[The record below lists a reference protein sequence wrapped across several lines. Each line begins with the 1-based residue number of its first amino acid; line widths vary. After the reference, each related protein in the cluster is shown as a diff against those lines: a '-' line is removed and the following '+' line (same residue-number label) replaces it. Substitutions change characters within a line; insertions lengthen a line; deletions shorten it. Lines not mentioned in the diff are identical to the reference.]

1 MDVIIVSV
9 TLLSDH
15 LILPLLVG
23 LLFAF
28 LVELLLIPKAQVFWK
43 RPLAANLLHVGGWL
57 FFFCVELLLFQRPWF
72 AMANVVA
79 WHLVLILVNNAK
91 YHVLREPF
99 LFYDFEYLVDAIQH
113 PRLYLPFVGVMNAI
127 MALVLLVMVIT
138 VGVFI
143 ESSLLQSGQTDL
155 WVTVWLGLLII
166 SLGML
171 TVGYRH
177 IDRNMPI
184 HLDPEID
191 FKQLGQGGF
200 LWYYAKLHFSHP
212 QLKHAKKLVRKSAG
226 LFRKKKRSVSIPQS
240 SSASP
245 VPPPMHTHSLPDIVC
260 VQSESFFDPRIYY
273 DCIKPSVLSGFD
285 QVCQQALSY
294 GSLSVPAWG
303 ANTIRTEAAFLSGVA
318 PHAMGVNQFSPYR
331 HFLKNPQTTVA
342 HQLKAIGYETVC
354 VHPYPASF
362 YQRDKLYPQ
371 LGFDCFIDIEAFDS
385 KDKVGQYIGDH
396 ALTEQ
401 VRQLLS
407 NRSGPIFIYIIT
419 MENHGPLHLEKPT
432 DGDMERF
439 YVDRQPVGCEDLSV
453 YLRHLHNADR
463 MAVELTNL
471 LKARNSGGLLCWYG
485 DHVPIMSKVYQR
497 LGTPSGDTRYFIWSS
512 HKGQSAEAPKK
523 EQSKA
528 VSDLAGELM
537 SVVLDT
543 QKRNHHEG
551 DTG

>member
-1 MDVIIVSV
+1 MDVIIVSM
-9 TLLSDH
+9 TLLFDH
-15 LILPLLVG
+15 LIVPLLVG

-57 FFFCVELLLFQRPWF
+57 FFFCFELLLFQRPWF

-113 PRLYLPFVGVMNAI
+113 PRLYLPFVGVINAVI
-127 MALVLLVMVIT
+127 ALVVLVVVIA

-143 ESSLLQSGQTDL
+143 EPSLLHSGQTDF
-155 WVTVWLGLLII
+155 WVMAWLCLLVI
-166 SLGML
+166 SLCML
-171 TVGYRH
+171 AMGYRR
-177 IDRNMPI
+177 IDQNMPL
-184 HLDPEID
+184 HLDPELD

-226 LFRKKKRSVSIPQS
+226 LFRKEKRSAPAPQS
-240 SSASP
+240 FTTPP
-245 VPPPMHTHSLPDIVC
+245 VSDTHIHSLPDIVC
-260 VQSESFFDPRIYY
+260 VQSESFFDPRIYF
-273 DCIKPSVLSGFD
+273 DCVNPAVLAGFD
-285 QVCQQALSY
+285 QICQQALSY
-294 GSLSVPAWG
+294 GSLNVPAWG
-303 ANTIRTEAAFLSGVA
+303 ANTIRTEAAFLSGIA
-318 PHAMGVNQFSPYR
+318 PHVMGVNQFSPYR

-342 HQLKAIGYETVC
+342 HQLKAMGYETVC

-371 LGFDCFIDIEAFDS
+371 LGFDRFIDIEAFDN

-407 NRSGPIFIYIIT
+407 HTSGPVFIYIIT

-432 DGDMERF
+432 DEDMERF
-439 YVDRQPVGCEDLSV
+439 YVDQQPVGCEDLSV

-463 MAVELTNL
+463 MAVDLSNL
-471 LKARNSGGLLCWYG
+471 LKTRNNGGLLCWYG
-485 DHVPIMSKVYQR
+485 DHVPIMSKVYQC

-512 HKGQSAEAPKK
+512 QKGQSAEAPKK

-528 VSDLAGELM
+528 VSDLASELM

-543 QKRNHHEG
+543 SKRNHHESG
-551 DTG
+551 TG